1 MSENEEEIRDIVEEF
16 QLLHVQ
22 QLALVERLEVLTANR
37 AGPAT
42 RATGPAARAPRP
54 IPRQAS
60 ARPNSHREDAQT
72 GPATRV
78 VRGPVTR
85 EPIAVPRQ
93 GPARQFRIGDNVRVR
108 NPGRTQ
114 APLGVVSNITPTRIY
129 VTSAQGTVLWRVPKN
144 LILQEDE

>member
-16 QLLHVQ
+16 QRLHVQ
-22 QLALVERLEVLTANR
+22 QSALVERLEVLTGNR

-42 RATGPAARAPRP
+42 RTTGPAVRVPRP
-54 IPRQAS
+54 IPRQAP
-60 ARPNSHREDAQT
+60 ARANNHLEDAQT
-72 GPATRV
+72 GPATRL
-78 VRGPVTR
+78 VRGPATR

-93 GPARQFRIGDNVRVR
+93 GLARQFQIGDNVRVR

-114 APLGVVSNITPTRIY
+114 APLGVVSNITPTCIY
-129 VTSAQGTVLWRVPKN
+129 VTSAQGTVLWRLPKN